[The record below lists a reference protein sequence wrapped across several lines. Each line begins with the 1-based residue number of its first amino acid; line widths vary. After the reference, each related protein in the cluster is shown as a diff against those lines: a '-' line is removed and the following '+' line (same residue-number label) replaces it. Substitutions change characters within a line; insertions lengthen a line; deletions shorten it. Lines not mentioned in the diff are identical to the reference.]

1 MQREF
6 RQITMSFRGK
16 QVFRGNTRSRGGQS
30 SNFRGRGA
38 RVSSW
43 REEPQEK
50 EFPAAAGGT
59 PSVDPP
65 PVARGNHNIKREM
78 KTTSVVPNLTPKALS
93 TTSSAENNDPLISD
107 AILIDGIS
115 GFIERTRTRSFFDDF
130 SQYLE
135 LIRTSY
141 NSQITFDRSMRKYVS
156 FGMYQYYSII
166 ILWRRILYVISQ
178 RGIHM
183 QDYDQLVRF
192 LNFDVPEP
200 ADLALYLNGIG
211 DITDFSNRKFQFT
224 LQAYPTEQQFNGAA
238 GTFGRVAENNAIH
251 YETIPAPYIALEKI
265 RQDYLFTTQEGVNRD
280 WDLPADLR
288 PLDQHATMPT
298 ANLLGW
304 SLAERLTTE
313 QLNALDD
320 AVINNIGYGVE
331 NIGNIPV
338 NQNLMKYV
346 AGMLENSKCKA
357 IGAMS
362 GTPTGSLAQ
371 IPYAVRAPMDVAPN
385 FLRPISAKGA
395 QTYCY
400 SQASS
405 HIASGGACFR
415 YRLQRRGPSLALDGL
430 CYRFDVA
437 IPPEWIIHEDDIF
450 IAGAVNLWN
459 TDQYCLS
466 EQDGSGLSTMVSNR
480 VRRKVTKE

>member
-1 MQREF
+1 
-6 RQITMSFRGK
+6 MSSRKQNFSRGGG
-16 QVFRGNTRSRGGQS
+16 RRSRGGPS
-30 SNFRGRGA
+30 PSFRGRGA
-38 RVSSW
+38 YDKSSW

-65 PVARGNHNIKREM
+65 PVVRGHPNIKREM
-78 KTTSVVPNLTPKALS
+78 KTNTSIPNLAPKALS
-93 TTSSAENNDPLISD
+93 TTSSAEKNDPLINE

-115 GFIERTRTRSFFDDF
+115 GFIERTRTRSFYNDF

-135 LIRTSY
+135 LVRTSY

-166 ILWRRILYVISQ
+166 ILWRRILYVVSQ
-178 RGIHM
+178 RGVHM

-200 ADLALYLNGIG
+200 ADLALYLNGVG
-211 DITDFSNRKFQFT
+211 DITDFSDRKFQFT
-224 LQAYPTEQQFNGAA
+224 LQAYPTPLQVNGAA
-238 GTFGRVAENNAIH
+238 GTFGMIGNMNAIH
-251 YETIPAPYIALEKI
+251 YETVPAPFVALEKI

-280 WDLPADLR
+280 WDLPQEVR
-288 PLDQHATMPT
+288 PAIAAATAPT

-304 SLAERLTTE
+304 SLSERLTTE

-320 AVINNIGYGVE
+320 AVLNDIGYGVQ

-362 GTPTGSLAQ
+362 NTPTGSLAQ
-371 IPYAVRAPMDVAPN
+371 IPYSVRAPNDVEN
-385 FLRPISAKGA
+385 NHLRPISAKGA
-395 QTYCY
+395 QTFCY

-405 HIASGGACFR
+405 HIASGSACFR
-415 YRLQRRGPSLALDGL
+415 YRIQRRGPLLPMDTL
-430 CYRFDVA
+430 CYRFDPDVG
-437 IPPEWIIHEDDIF
+437 IPANWLIHEDDIF
-450 IAGAVNLWN
+450 MAGAVNLWN
-459 TDQYCLS
+459 TDQYALS
-466 EQDGSGLSTMVSNR
+466 EQDGSGLSTMISNR